1 MQSIIN
7 LYENCIKALD
17 NNLTPVIWKGGIGED
32 MAHALVI
39 DSIQTSDQNE
49 SFYICKNTV
58 KEWREQFH
66 DSLIY
71 ITRDQFSFFTIFLL
85 YLKNRASYR

>member
-17 NNLTPVIWKGGIGED
+17 NNLTPVIWKGGIGDD

-49 SFYICKNTV
+49 SFYICKNSV
-58 KEWREQFH
+58 KERREQFH
-66 DSLIY
+66 DSLIQ
-71 ITRDQFSFFTIFLL
+71 ITRDQFLFFKIFLITGDVE
-85 YLKNRASYR
+85 

>member
-1 MQSIIN
+1 M
-7 LYENCIKALD
+7 
-17 NNLTPVIWKGGIGED
+17 IWKGGIGED

-66 DSLIY
+66 DSLIHN
-71 ITRDQFSFFTIFLL
+71 TRD
-85 YLKNRASYR
+85 